1 MSNQLSRSILIGFA
15 QKFANLIRFLCGAL
29 RIFAASA
36 LKWTLNAET
45 QRLDGGPQRRFIPKT
60 PFLCKATLILLLA
73 ILLTVSASVV
83 GQQRRASGNA
93 FSQQA
98 SNESATTVFRAARD
112 LITDGEWAR
121 AQEKF
126 NDYVSKYSNEKNL
139 DAAFYWLAY
148 SQYKLERFEQCRETV
163 NKLFDKYKE
172 STWLD
177 DARLLLAQIPGAIAP
192 APVVSMQADEVLGA
206 ARATRAIAPVAVGQS
221 GVTVYTPSAPITTI
235 GSTPLP
241 AQLAGTSALLAELD
255 TAAAAYG
262 VSENDDDP
270 CEFKIVVL
278 QALFQTDVQRGVI
291 AATDWLK
298 PGSAQTV
305 RCKSAALTLLA
316 RYGGK
321 ASTPVILN
329 LARSEADVKLRAR
342 AISTLGATNDDS
354 VIDPLRDF
362 ALSSTDN
369 QIVEASLYAL
379 SRHTNERVIG
389 VLTDI
394 ATSGKTPA
402 QRKMAIASIASRAGD
417 PAVDA
422 LFRIYDADQSV
433 EIRKAVIYGFANRR
447 SERAGEKLF
456 EIARTSDNIELRK
469 AAIGAIPR
477 RGGDKAID
485 FLIAL
490 YDTEKNEELKDQIL
504 NSFGS
509 GASLVMRTP
518 RAPGVADVYVTG
530 AAQNVYTVRGPA
542 TEKKV
547 IRKLIEIAKNPAES
561 MTRRK
566 RAIGWLSRSNDPDV
580 QRFLEELLKQ

>member
-1 MSNQLSRSILIGFA
+1 MSNQLSRS
-15 QKFANLIRFLCGAL
+15 
-29 RIFAASA
+29 
-36 LKWTLNAET
+36 
-45 QRLDGGPQRRFIPKT
+45 
-60 PFLCKATLILLLA
+60 TLILLLA

-126 NDYVSKYSNEKNL
+126 NEYVTRYSSEKNL
-139 DAAFYWLAY
+139 DAALYWLAY
-148 SQYKLERFEQCRETV
+148 AQHKQEKFDQCRDTV

-177 DARLLLAQIPGAIAP
+177 DARLLLAQIPGAVTP
-192 APVVSMQADEVLGA
+192 APLITAIQADELISAAKAVAPMTIDPSGA
-206 ARATRAIAPVAVGQS
+206 TMI
-221 GVTVYTPSAPITTI
+221 YTPGAPITTI

-241 AQLAGTSALLAELD
+241 AQLAGSSALLAELD
-255 TAAAAYG
+255 SVAAAYG

-278 QALFQTDVQRGVI
+278 QALFQTDVQRGIV

-298 PGSAQTV
+298 PGSTQTI
-305 RCKSAALTLLA
+305 RCKSAALTLLS
-316 RYGGK
+316 RHGGK
-321 ASTPVILN
+321 AVTPVILG
-329 LARSEADVKLRAR
+329 LAKNETDVKLRAR
-342 AISTLGATNDDS
+342 AISTLGASNDDS
-354 VIDPLRDF
+354 VIDPLREF
-362 ALSSTDN
+362 ALNSTDN
-369 QIVEASLYAL
+369 AIVEASLYAL
-379 SRHTNERVIG
+379 SRHTNDRVVS

-394 ATSGKTPA
+394 ATSGKTTA
-402 QRKMAIASIASRAGD
+402 QRKIAIASIAGRAGE

-433 EIRKAVIYGFANRR
+433 EIRKAVIVGFANRR

-469 AAIGAIPR
+469 AAISNIPR

-485 FLIAL
+485 FLISL
-490 YDTEKNEELKDQIL
+490 YDAEKNEELKDQIL
-504 NSFGS
+504 NSFS
-509 GASLVMRTP
+509 AGATLVSP
-518 RAPGVADVYVTG
+518 RALTGTGDTYVSSIG
-530 AAQNVYTVRGPA
+530 QNVYTMRTPV

-547 IRKLIEIAKNPAES
+547 IRKLIDIAKDPREA
-561 MTRRK
+561 MARRK
-566 RAIGWLSRSNDPDV
+566 RAIGWLSRSNDSDV
-580 QRFLEELLKQ
+580 QRFLEALLRQ